1 MANTYVEQLRRNAVA
16 LISLVVAIS
25 SLSYN
30 TWRNEA
36 TEDNRNLRFA
46 AFEILLKLGELQQ
59 VVFHVHFDKDLDKGN
74 PRVGWAYVLTI
85 NDLAKVLPVTCRRWT
100 PRAARPTCCCI
111 HWNKRV
117 NYHLACSPDAAY
129 AYREKVRPG
138 TGREAGLGHVAGSA
152 MQEQLPSGIREGWLH
167 SRIMA

>member
-1 MANTYVEQLRRNAVA
+1 MANLYVEQIRRNAVA

-59 VVFHVHFDKDLDKGN
+59 VVFHVHYDKDFDKGN
-74 PRVGWAYVLTI
+74 PRIGWAYVLTI
-85 NDLAKVLPVTCRRWT
+85 NDLARVLPDIVQDST
-100 PRAARPTCCCI
+100 
-111 HWNKRV
+111 
-117 NYHLACSPDAAY
+117 
-129 AYREKVRPG
+129 
-138 TGREAGLGHVAGSA
+138 AGLLQAWGANWETLADSPVSLDIV
-152 MQEQLPSGIREGWLH
+152 MQALDTTRSQTIELLH
-167 SRIMA
+167 SLE

>member
-1 MANTYVEQLRRNAVA
+1 MANLYVEQIRRNAVA

-59 VVFHVHFDKDLDKGN
+59 VVFHVHYDKDLDKGN

-85 NDLAKVLPVTCRRWT
+85 NDLAQVLPDDVQASTGDLLQAWGEN
-100 PRAARPTCCCI
+100 
-111 HWNKRV
+111 WEN
-117 NYHLACSPDAAY
+117 LADSAISLGIVMQSLDAT
-129 AYREKVRPG
+129 RSQTLVLLRSLE
-138 TGREAGLGHVAGSA
+138 
-152 MQEQLPSGIREGWLH
+152 
-167 SRIMA
+167 

>member
-1 MANTYVEQLRRNAVA
+1 MAGTILEQLRRNAVA
-16 LISLVVAIS
+16 LISLVVAVS

-59 VVFHVHFDKDLDKGN
+59 VVFHVHYDKDFERGN

-85 NDLAKVLPVTCRRWT
+85 DDLAQVLP
-100 PRAARPTCCCI
+100 
-111 HWNKRV
+111 
-117 NYHLACSPDAAY
+117 
-129 AYREKVRPG
+129 G
-138 TGREAGLGHVAGSA
+138 TVQGSTAGLRQAWAAHWEDLHGSKA
-152 MQEQLPSGIREGWLH
+152 SLDAVMQALDGARDHTLVLLRSLE
-167 SRIMA
+167 

>member
-1 MANTYVEQLRRNAVA
+1 MTNTFVEQLRRNAVA
-16 LISLVVAIS
+16 LISLVVAVS

-59 VVFHVHFDKDLDKGN
+59 VVFHVHYDKDFDKGN

-85 NDLAKVLPVTCRRWT
+85 NDLAKVLP
-100 PRAARPTCCCI
+100 
-111 HWNKRV
+111 
-117 NYHLACSPDAAY
+117 D
-129 AYREKVRPG
+129 
-138 TGREAGLGHVAGSA
+138 A
-152 MQEQLPSGIREGWLH
+152 MQDSTEGLLLAWGENWETLADSSTSLDFIMQALDNTRSQTLVLLH
-167 SRIMA
+167 SLE